1 MPEKSF
7 LPRVVFRK
15 SQGCI
20 VQRLALELLLAIKME
35 HAELQFRFWGGQ
47 ITKSITDW
55 RLRLARNLRNF
66 HPALGILEHFYI
78 LD

>member
-1 MPEKSF
+1 
-7 LPRVVFRK
+7 
-15 SQGCI
+15 
-20 VQRLALELLLAIKME
+20 ME

-47 ITKSITDW
+47 ITKSISDW